1 MTKLADFTLE
11 ELMIFCISV
20 LGALGGLLTVIFKS
34 KCKTIDCCCIKC
46 IRDTELIYKEDKLAL
61 GKTESKEK
69 EKEKLNKD
77 NTETNNEPETEELFN
92 KT

>member
-46 IRDTELIYKEDKLAL
+46 IRDTELIYKEDKLGF
-61 GKTESKEK
+61 GKKQNQK
-69 EKEKLNKD
+69 KKK
-77 NTETNNEPETEELFN
+77 
-92 KT
+92 KKI

>member
-46 IRDTELIYKEDKLAL
+46 VRDTELIYKEEKLEL

-69 EKEKLNKD
+69 EKQNLKKD
-77 NTETNNEPETEELFN
+77 DTETNNEPEREELF
-92 KT
+92 T

>member
-20 LGALGGLLTVIFKS
+20 MGALGGLLTVIFKS

-46 IRDTELIYKEDKLAL
+46 IRDTELIYKEEKLAL

-77 NTETNNEPETEELFN
+77 NTEINNEPETEELFN
-92 KT
+92 KS